1 MLKVLRAHP
10 SELCQ
15 ADPDE
20 LLVPNPLIMEDEDN
34 DYFIGVF
41 SRRPS
46 RLGRVVEEDESLA
59 SLLAADRQ
67 GILGPES
74 DDDADEDADPD
85 DEEAAEREDD
95 VRFLLEFVQDLNV
108 GTLVTCRY
116 TLDGDDI
123 NWEMVEV

>member
-20 LLVPNPLIMEDEDN
+20 LLVPNPIIMEDEDN
-34 DYFIGVF
+34 DYFIGVN
-41 SRRPS
+41 SRRPA

-67 GILGPES
+67 GIFGPES
-74 DDDADEDADPD
+74 DDEGDEEEELD

-95 VRFLLEFVQDLNV
+95 VRFMLEFVQDLAV
-108 GTLVTCRY
+108 GTLVACRY
-116 TLDGDDI
+116 TLDGEDI